1 MEAIDL
7 EKLYNRE
14 DKKKIREDCL
24 IIEDNTVYEI
34 DWHCMEKKKQQS
46 LNSVGCPKMHKMQ
59 D

>member
-1 MEAIDL
+1 M

-34 DWHCMEKKKQQS
+34 DWQCMEKKKQQS
-46 LNSVGCPKMHKMQ
+46 LNSVDCPKMHKMQ

>member
-34 DWHCMEKKKQQS
+34 DWQCMEKKKQQS
-46 LNSVGCPKMHKMQ
+46 LNSVDCPKMHKMQ